1 MSFMEDIS
9 VEMCDTVP
17 VYKYAEVGEVL
28 GGALAPTDEAR
39 LAVVGDGAVI
49 DALPCTDSLMQ
60 DIMDRLPKAANPTA

>member
-1 MSFMEDIS
+1 MLPKLQAYSKLNSD
-9 VEMCDTVP
+9 
-17 VYKYAEVGEVL
+17 EVGEVL